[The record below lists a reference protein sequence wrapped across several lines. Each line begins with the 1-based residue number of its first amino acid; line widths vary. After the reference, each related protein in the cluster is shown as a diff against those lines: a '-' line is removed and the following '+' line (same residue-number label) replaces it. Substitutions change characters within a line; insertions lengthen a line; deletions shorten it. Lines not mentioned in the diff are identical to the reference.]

1 MINGHLTQTRSA
13 PMEIVH
19 NVDLTAYNTMGFAAR
34 AHDYV
39 GIDDWAAFLDWW
51 RAPAQASLH
60 TQPRFILGGGSNLVL
75 TQDIVALVLHLQ
87 TRGINEV
94 RRDATHIWCEVAAGE
109 SWHDWVMHSV
119 AQGWAG
125 IENLALIPGTVGAC
139 PVQNIGA
146 YGMEVGQA
154 IEYVT
159 VFDFADGLMRRLSAQ
174 ECAFAYRDSIFKHAR
189 YAGQARYL
197 IASVCF
203 KLRHD
208 LSDWQAS
215 LAYGDVAQRV
225 AQTLAESVAE
235 RGIQPADVAQAV
247 IAIRQSKLPD
257 PKVLGN
263 AGSFFKNPV
272 VSETQAAALKAQY
285 PSLPCYPMGNGGV
298 KLAAGWLIER
308 AGWKGFRTP
317 DGHVGVYDKQALVL
331 VHHGGGSGVQ
341 LMQLARQIV
350 ADVQHKFGVL
360 IEPEPIVL

>member
-1 MINGHLTQTRSA
+1 MTHG
-13 PMEIVH
+13 
-19 NVDLTAYNTMGFAAR
+19 VDLTAYNTMGFAVR

-39 GIDDWAAFLDWW
+39 GISDWSAFLDWW
-51 RAPAQASLH
+51 RAPAQVRLH
-60 TQPRFILGGGSNLVL
+60 AQPRFILGGGSNLVL
-75 TQDIVALVLHLQ
+75 TQDIAALILHVQ
-87 TRGINEV
+87 TRGIHEL
-94 RRDATHIWCEVAAGE
+94 RRDAKHVWCEVAAGE
-109 SWHDWVMHSV
+109 SWHDWVMHTV

-146 YGMEVGQA
+146 YGMEAGQA

-159 VFDFADGLMRRLSAQ
+159 VLDFASGEMVRLSA
-174 ECAFAYRDSIFKHAR
+174 EDCRFAYRDSLFKQVQ

-203 KLRHD
+203 KLQHD

-215 LAYGDVAQRV
+215 LGYGDVAQRV
-225 AQTLAESVAE
+225 AELASG
-235 RGIQPADVAQAV
+235 RDIRPADVAQAV

-272 VSETQAAALKAQY
+272 VTQVQADELKARY
-285 PSLPCYPMGNGGV
+285 EKLPCYPMSNGMV
-298 KLAAGWLIER
+298 KLAAGWLIEQ
-308 AGWKGFRTP
+308 AGWKGKTSAS
-317 DGHVGVYDKQALVL
+317 GHVGVYEKQALVL
-331 VHHGGGSGVQ
+331 VHHGGGTGTQ
-341 LMQLARQIV
+341 LMQLAHQI
-350 ADVQHKFGVL
+350 AEDVFKQFGVR

>member
-1 MINGHLTQTRSA
+1 MTHG
-13 PMEIVH
+13 
-19 NVDLTAYNTMGFAAR
+19 VDLTAYNTMGFAVR

-39 GIDDWAAFLDWW
+39 GISDWSAFLDWW
-51 RAPAQASLH
+51 RAPAQVRLH
-60 TQPRFILGGGSNLVL
+60 AQPRFILGGGSNLVL
-75 TQDIVALVLHLQ
+75 TQDIAALVLHVQ
-87 TRGINEV
+87 TRGIHEL
-94 RRDATHIWCEVAAGE
+94 RRDAKHVWCEVAAGE
-109 SWHDWVMHSV
+109 SWHDWVMHTV

-146 YGMEVGQA
+146 YGMEAGQA

-159 VFDFADGLMRRLSAQ
+159 VLDFASGEMVRLSA
-174 ECAFAYRDSIFKHAR
+174 EDCRFAYRDSLFKQVQ

-203 KLRHD
+203 KLQHD

-215 LAYGDVAQRV
+215 LGYGDVAQRV
-225 AQTLAESVAE
+225 AELASG
-235 RGIQPADVAQAV
+235 RDIRPADVAQAV

-272 VSETQAAALKAQY
+272 VTQVQADELKARY
-285 PSLPCYPMGNGGV
+285 EKLPCYPMSNGMV
-298 KLAAGWLIER
+298 KLAAGWLIEQ
-308 AGWKGFRTP
+308 AGWKGKTSAS
-317 DGHVGVYDKQALVL
+317 GHVGVYEKQALVL
-331 VHHGGGSGVQ
+331 VHHGGGTGTQ
-341 LMQLARQIV
+341 LMQLAHQI
-350 ADVQHKFGVL
+350 AEDVFKQFGVR

>member
-1 MINGHLTQTRSA
+1 MHG
-13 PMEIVH
+13 
-19 NVDLTAYNTMGFAAR
+19 VDLTAYNTMGFAVR

-39 GIDDWAAFLDWW
+39 GISDWSAFLDWW
-51 RAPAQASLH
+51 RAPAQVRLH
-60 TQPRFILGGGSNLVL
+60 AQPRFILGGGSNLVL
-75 TQDIVALVLHLQ
+75 TQDIAALVLHVQ
-87 TRGINEV
+87 TRGIHEL
-94 RRDATHIWCEVAAGE
+94 RRDAKHVWCEVAAGE
-109 SWHDWVMHSV
+109 SWHDWVMHTV

-146 YGMEVGQA
+146 YGMEAGQA

-159 VFDFADGLMRRLSAQ
+159 VLDFASGEMVRLSA
-174 ECAFAYRDSIFKHAR
+174 EDCRFAYRDSLFKQVQ

-203 KLRHD
+203 KLQHD

-215 LAYGDVAQRV
+215 LGYGDVAQRV
-225 AQTLAESVAE
+225 AELASGREI
-235 RGIQPADVAQAV
+235 RPADVAQAV

-272 VSETQAAALKAQY
+272 VSQAQADELKARY
-285 PSLPCYPMGNGGV
+285 EKLPCYPMSDGMV
-298 KLAAGWLIER
+298 KLAAGWLIEQ
-308 AGWKGFRTP
+308 AGWKGKTSAS
-317 DGHVGVYDKQALVL
+317 GHVGVYEKQALVL
-331 VHHGGGSGVQ
+331 VHHGGGTGTQ
-341 LMQLARQIV
+341 LMQLAHQI
-350 ADVQHKFGVL
+350 AEDVFKQFGVR